1 MCRINEKHMHGWIKH
16 GNIETAVY
24 NCHIV
29 ILIIF
34 IYNSLLIFLR

>member
-1 MCRINEKHMHGWIKH
+1 MGIDEQK
-16 GNIETAVY
+16 ETAVY
-24 NCHIV
+24 NYHIV